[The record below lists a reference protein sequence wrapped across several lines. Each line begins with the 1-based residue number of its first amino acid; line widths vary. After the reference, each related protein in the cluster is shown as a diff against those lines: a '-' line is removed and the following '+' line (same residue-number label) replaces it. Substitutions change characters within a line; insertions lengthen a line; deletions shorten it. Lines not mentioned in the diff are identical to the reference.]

1 MKKKKKMLD
10 DIKLKINALKRE
22 SRQANDI
29 EQE

>member
-1 MKKKKKMLD
+1 MLATEKMLD

>member
-1 MKKKKKMLD
+1 MLATEKMLD

-22 SRQANDI
+22 SRPANDI